1 VKLILLPALP
11 PLVDLGNKE
20 QAFQWLD
27 AAYREHDWRLM
38 ALNTEF
44 QLDPVRSDPRFA
56 ELLRKVG
63 LPQ

>member
-1 VKLILLPALP
+1 VKLILLPEQP
-11 PLVDLGNKE
+11 PLVDRGNKE

-27 AAYREHDWRLM
+27 TAYREHDWPLI
-38 ALNTEF
+38 ALNTEL

-56 ELLRKVG
+56 ELVRKVG